1 MCAMQRDKKETKG
14 KGGGKKEGWQIIAVF
29 LFPAVVFCSSVYYN
43 LLSLRKVVAHTNTVR
58 AYHNIISPFI
68 CMRCH

>member
-1 MCAMQRDKKETKG
+1 MCAMQRHKKEKKG

-29 LFPAVVFCSSVYYN
+29 LFPAVVFCSIVYYN